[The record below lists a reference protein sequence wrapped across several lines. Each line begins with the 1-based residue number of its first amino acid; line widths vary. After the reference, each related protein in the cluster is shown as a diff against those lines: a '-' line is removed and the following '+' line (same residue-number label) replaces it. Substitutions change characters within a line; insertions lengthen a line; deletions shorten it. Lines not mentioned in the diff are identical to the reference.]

1 MIGTLRLMILVSAIV
16 LAGSLLS
23 TQPAWAS
30 HYDLAS
36 VDVVEED
43 IVAKLGRGG
52 IRTTEDLW
60 NETKTARQVTRLAKK
75 LGVST
80 AKVKDWHDFCDLLRI
95 KGVGPKVVRVLQ
107 LTGVQKISEMAVQDP
122 GKLTARLK
130 TTNTQYQILGKLP
143 DDDSVR
149 AWIDQARQMTKK

>member
-1 MIGTLRLMILVSAIV
+1 MWTLRLLTLVSCIV
-16 LAGSLLS
+16 LAGSMLIA
-23 TQPAWAS
+23 QPVWAS

-36 VDVVEED
+36 VDVVEEAL
-43 IVAKLGRGG
+43 VTKLEHAG

-60 NETKTARQVTRLAKK
+60 NKTKTTRAVAQLARKV
-75 LGVST
+75 GVSK

-107 LTGVQKISEMAVQDP
+107 LTGVQRIADMAAQDP
-122 GKLTARLK
+122 AKLTAQLK

-143 DDDSVR
+143 DEASMRD
-149 AWIDQARQMTKK
+149 WIEQARQMTKK